1 MWGRNN
7 EHMKL
12 IPGNWKLHRIYEYFY
27 VRCISVSWLTT
38 SWFCMSILDSFP
50 WFFFKKM
57 FVVKNLDILENFESF
72 PPMALN
78 KMTFSLTY
86 WRLGIEM
93 AFVILLKMGLMSL
106 TGQCLLSEGIN
117 FILIPLQL
125 KDRLASCLYRTQV
138 KCFLKA

>member
-1 MWGRNN
+1 
-7 EHMKL
+7 MKL

-86 WRLGIEM
+86 WRLGLE
-93 AFVILLKMGLMSL
+93 AWFVHEKEIMWSGRVTATGDMIIFWKNWKSWKDGNRNGLCYPS
-106 TGQCLLSEGIN
+106 
-117 FILIPLQL
+117 
-125 KDRLASCLYRTQV
+125 KDGSYVPDWTVLVEWRN
-138 KCFLKA
+138 